1 MKLYQKHQRNQRKL
15 KKSWFKHDCKTAIK
29 QLKGALRQFNYGPTH
44 NNLNNY
50 RIFRAKARRTIT
62 ESKKNSWKQYV
73 SKLNSRTSINRVW
86 DMVRKI
92 QGKGNSGSLGHLNVN
107 NEKVTSKND
116 ISNTLADAF
125 LKNSSFENYTQK
137 FKNIKQKEKRN
148 LKFSSDNSETYNQP
162 FSLSELKDA
171 LSKAHDSS
179 PGPDDIHYQFLKHLP
194 DSSLS
199 VLLKTFNDI
208 WETGNVPKS
217 WKEVTIIPIPKPGK
231 DNTNP
236 NNYRPIALTSCIC
249 KTLER
254 MINERLVWYLETNNI
269 ITEFQSGFRHHNAV
283 LMITW
288 LD

>member
-1 MKLYQKHQRNQRKL
+1 M
-15 KKSWFKHDCKTAIK
+15 T
-29 QLKGALRQFNYGPTH
+29 
-44 NNLNNY
+44 
-50 RIFRAKARRTIT
+50 
-62 ESKKNSWKQYV
+62 SKK
-73 SKLNSRTSINRVW
+73 
-86 DMVRKI
+86 
-92 QGKGNSGSLGHLNVN
+92 G
-107 NEKVTSKND
+107 

-125 LKNSSFENYTQK
+125 SKISSSENYTQK
-137 FKNIKQKEKRN
+137 FKNLKQQKEKRN

-162 FSLSELKDA
+162 FSLSELEDA

-217 WKEVTIIPIPKPGK
+217 WKEATIIPIPKPGK
-231 DNTNP
+231 DTTNP
-236 NNYRPIALTSCIC
+236 NNYRPTALMSCIC

-269 ITEFQSGFRHHNAV
+269 ITEFQSGFRHQRSINDHLVRLETFIREAFIKKEHLVAV
-283 LMITW
+283 FFELEKAYETTW
-288 LD
+288 KYGIMND